1 MDTITFENIEKL
13 IIELK
18 DQKVIVDKDVAEI
31 YGVETKR
38 INDAVK
44 NNIGKFPNDYY
55 FKVTTDELNILRSK
69 FSTTTFAKTRIAPS
83 VFTEKGL
90 YMLATMLKSKQA
102 TEATFAIIETFYKI
116 RNLSR
121 TIKVLST
128 TENQQNQKELMPHSG
143 KLIAEILDDNLQTK
157 EAETTIELN
166 FAVLKFK
173 YTVTKMK
180 LNYTSNMIMLL
191 CAMFSTSQRN
201 TLIKTLC
208 WCMEA

>member
-1 MDTITFENIEKL
+1 MNTVTFENIEKL

-18 DQKVIVDKDVAEI
+18 DRKVIVDKDVAEI

-38 INDAVK
+38 INEAVK
-44 NNIGKFPNDYY
+44 NNIDKFPNDYC

-69 FSTTTFAKTRIAPS
+69 FSTAKFAKTRTAPR

-90 YMLATMLKSKQA
+90 YMLATILKSKQA
-102 TEATFAIIETFYKI
+102 TEATFAIIETFSKI

-121 TIKVLST
+121 TIKVLTSAKN
-128 TENQQNQKELMPHSG
+128 EQNQKELMRHSG
-143 KLIAEILDDNLQTK
+143 QLIAEILDDDLQTK

-173 YTVTKMK
+173 HTITKK
-180 LNYTSNMIMLL
+180 
-191 CAMFSTSQRN
+191 
-201 TLIKTLC
+201 K
-208 WCMEA
+208 